1 VTGLPEEF
9 EMSICV
15 CPCTIVVSARVGKT
29 EQIKDGDR
37 AVRQQAILDE
47 TWTSKIQGLV
57 HGLADTCRAP
67 QQAAYENTE
76 CFEDTSINLAFTEC
90 FEEIYTNLALLS
102 CHIRP

>member
-1 VTGLPEEF
+1 
-9 EMSICV
+9 MSICV

-37 AVRQQAILDE
+37 AVRQQTILDE
-47 TWTSKIQGLV
+47 AWTSKIQGLV